1 MWKSC
6 NSSQRLIVHT
16 GGNIV
21 VVWLRTWLRLAKL
34 RDLFARRFRSHSS
47 ADVRRQPAAAGAAT
61 KRHFIK
67 ATMSVIV
74 IGERA
79 GASFVATDRP
89 ARLTLPLPAPHLRL
103 GAPRASTAVGRTL
116 SLLYYTFIVLLS
128 ASSLLHSKEIFAN
141 HWCCG
146 LCLLCSCLVSSRAAV
161 TFTLAVFSMK
171 TLPLLAY

>member
-1 MWKSC
+1 
-6 NSSQRLIVHT
+6 
-16 GGNIV
+16 
-21 VVWLRTWLRLAKL
+21 LAKL

-116 SLLYYTFIVLLS
+116 SLLYITL
-128 ASSLLHSKEIFAN
+128 
-141 HWCCG
+141 
-146 LCLLCSCLVSSRAAV
+146 LLCYYQHHLYYIQKRFSQITDAVDCVSCARV
-161 TFTLAVFSMK
+161 
-171 TLPLLAY
+171 